1 MDKTCAVKECVT
13 IRQRT
18 KGLGKYKTHEIS
30 KTKHVAISENSN
42 WAVLRIAKRLLG
54 LQGFPIRKDS
64 YYQDKYK
71 HTSIWQQ
78 MTEGFSSRSFPVVL
92 WVKLTQFIWKEAR
105 PAGNNHLM
113 IHTKRGSNLQ
123 PERWMHCTTLIDDK
137 YTETTPLLQNLVFYF
152 PVWAIKRD

>member
-1 MDKTCAVKECVT
+1 MSTSKQWRNITETLYDSYTKTAGQFHWDNERSMDKTCAVKECVT

-78 MTEGFSSRSFPVVL
+78 MTEGF
-92 WVKLTQFIWKEAR
+92 
-105 PAGNNHLM
+105 
-113 IHTKRGSNLQ
+113 
-123 PERWMHCTTLIDDK
+123 
-137 YTETTPLLQNLVFYF
+137 
-152 PVWAIKRD
+152 